1 MKTLLKNC
9 TVILND
15 DGNVRAESGLNIA
28 VDGEFIGYIGSEIP
42 GRHKFAFMPLF
53 AATSSVT
60 LG

>member
-15 DGNVRAESGLNIA
+15 NGNVRAESGLNIA

-42 GRHKFAFMPLF
+42 DGIFV
-53 AATSSVT
+53 SVKDMS
-60 LG
+60 G